1 MSEEIRLQADAQLQE
16 MSELSYYLMDETKT
30 NRDKLTGN
38 LKFTTKIADIKVVSD
53 IVGSVD

>member
-38 LKFTTKIADIKVVSD
+38 LKFTTKITDIKVVSD